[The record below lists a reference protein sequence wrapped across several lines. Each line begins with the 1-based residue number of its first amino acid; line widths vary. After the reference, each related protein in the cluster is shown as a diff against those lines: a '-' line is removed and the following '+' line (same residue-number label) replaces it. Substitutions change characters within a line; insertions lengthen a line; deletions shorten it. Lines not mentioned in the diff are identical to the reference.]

1 MGLGNEL
8 GQVKEGYIAD
18 LLLVDGDPLKDLDL
32 VVHEKNLHVIMKE
45 GSLYKDCSATSPLEH
60 TVGSDTR
67 SSATAPKVA
76 IGHDSLVKA

>member
-32 VVHEKNLHVIMKE
+32 VVREKNLHVIMKE
-45 GSLYKDCSATSPLEH
+45 GSLYKDQSAQAVLREE
-60 TVGSDTR
+60 
-67 SSATAPKVA
+67 
-76 IGHDSLVKA
+76 SLV